1 MIKNFKNFI
10 TTKNEEV
17 NTPFDGDFK
26 PEQST
31 KLETPKTYTKEDVAT
46 FIMTFAMDH
55 FGDEWVAQDDE
66 GFLNWLKKEGLY
78 EAWDS
83 IYHYDEPVDEKYYG
97 GDELEVN
104 RDVDYPGVDEIDAD
118 TEDKEFKEVEQELS
132 EMDNKLDDEN
142 ISDEELEQIGDRL
155 NDIETEIPS
164 SFKVGDN
171 VVDITDNPANTG
183 IGIVKS
189 LNDDGTVDVE
199 YETGMVNAVPT
210 SELEL
215 LEV

>member
-118 TEDKEFKEVEQELS
+118 TEDKEFKEVEQEQELLGGPES
-132 EMDNKLDDEN
+132 SHTEHDRKFREDQEEN
-142 ISDEELEQIGDRL
+142 
-155 NDIETEIPS
+155 
-164 SFKVGDN
+164 SFQVGDN